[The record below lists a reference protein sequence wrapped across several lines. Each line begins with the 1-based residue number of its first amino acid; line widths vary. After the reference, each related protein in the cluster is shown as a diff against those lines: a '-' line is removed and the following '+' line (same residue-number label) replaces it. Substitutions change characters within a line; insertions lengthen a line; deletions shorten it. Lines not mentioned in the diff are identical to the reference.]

1 MTDTRTQL
9 LDAAEHSMRK
19 RGYHAVS
26 FRDLA
31 DDLGIKS
38 ASVHYHFRQKE
49 DLGVALVQRY
59 AEHVFAALSA
69 KAAGADTPAARLA
82 AFREVYR
89 DALVAAD
96 EICLCGML
104 GAESLG
110 LPEAV
115 AKEVSAFFEANVAWL
130 VQALDTNTPE
140 PDRRKRALHIVATL
154 QGAMMLASSL
164 GDIGVFD
171 EVAAQI

>member
-31 DDLGIKS
+31 DELGIKS

-59 AEHVFAALSA
+59 ASHVLAALEL
-69 KAAGADTPAARLA
+69 KASGADSPAARFS
-82 AFREVYR
+82 AFKEVYR
-89 DALVAAD
+89 DALVTSD

-104 GAESLG
+104 GAEALG
-110 LPEAV
+110 LPDVV
-115 AKEVSAFFEANVAWL
+115 AAEVRRFFEANVTWL
-130 VQALDTNTPE
+130 MEAQSDTTPE
-140 PDRRKRALHIVATL
+140 DERRQRALHIVAAL
-154 QGAMMLASSL
+154 QGAMMLASTL
-164 GDIGVFD
+164 GDFGVFD
-171 EVAAQI
+171 EIADRI

>member
-31 DDLGIKS
+31 AELGIKS
-38 ASVHYHFRQKE
+38 ASVHYHFRAKE

-59 AEHVFAALSA
+59 AEHVMAALED
-69 KAAGADTPAARLA
+69 KARGADTPAARIA

-104 GAESLG
+104 GAEALG
-110 LPEAV
+110 LPEPV
-115 AKEVSAFFEANVAWL
+115 AKEVKAFFEANVEWL
-130 VQALDTNTPE
+130 VNAQDTGTPDTE
-140 PDRRKRALHIVATL
+140 RRSRALKIVATL

-164 GDIGVFD
+164 GEISVFD
-171 EVAAQI
+171 DVAAQI